1 MAIRVS
7 VCVLVSLF
15 VLFYFSTCQIN
26 FVSVC
31 VLCFCFAFSFRLL
44 EKEGFYGDLVKI
56 LAFLYFDFVTL
67 HIKNH

>member
-15 VLFYFSTCQIN
+15 LFYFSSCQIN

-31 VLCFCFAFSFRLL
+31 VLFCFLLSFAR
-44 EKEGFYGDLVKI
+44 KEGFYGD
-56 LAFLYFDFVTL
+56 
-67 HIKNH
+67 